1 MGEELIAAIGRRL
14 WEGNVGKLHE
24 VVFEQK
30 RRGLSLDGWIA
41 LLAFALAALARAGL
55 FKHLPW

>member
-1 MGEELIAAIGRRL
+1 VGEKLKPPSCDEL
-14 WEGNVGKLHE
+14 WEGNMGKLNE

-41 LLAFALAALARAGL
+41 LLAFALAALVRAGL

>member
-1 MGEELIAAIGRRL
+1 MS
-14 WEGNVGKLHE
+14 KLRE

-41 LLAFALAALARAGL
+41 LLAFALAALVRAGL

>member
-1 MGEELIAAIGRRL
+1 LPPSGGQL
-14 WEGNVGKLHE
+14 WEGNMSKLNE

-41 LLAFALAALARAGL
+41 LLAFALAALIRAGL
-55 FKHLPW
+55 FKHFPW